1 MTPPLISAIIIAAL
15 HLTHPDF
22 QAAATA
28 YDGYMKRPVEEAL
41 GQAASS
47 KPDIREVKQWLGES
61 YHFRYIMRDPVTPTP
76 PAVTEA
82 TRAGDCKDKAL
93 WLAAKMEDPA
103 DVVFV
108 IGRARA
114 NSRINHAWLAWASGG
129 SVWILD
135 PTNCPSPLRA
145 DRIRKGEYIPE
156 FFFTRYGTFAASPD

>member
-15 HLTHPDF
+15 HLTRPDF

-28 YDGYMKRPVEEAL
+28 YDGYMKRPVEEVL
-41 GQAASS
+41 GQTASA
-47 KPDIREVKQWLGES
+47 KPGMGDVKHWLGED
-61 YHFRYIMRDPVTPTP
+61 YRFRYVMRDPVTPSS

-93 WLAAKMEDPA
+93 WLAAKMSDPA
-103 DVVFV
+103 DLVFV

-129 SVWILD
+129 YTWILD
-135 PTNCPSPLRA
+135 PTNCPYPLRA
-145 DRIRKGEYIPE
+145 DRLRRSEYLPE

>member
-61 YHFRYIMRDPVTPTP
+61 YHFRYIMRDPATPTP

-93 WLAAKMEDPA
+93 WLAAKMNDPA

-108 IGRARA
+108 IGRART